1 MLLFPPK
8 PFPYSVIYGPVTD
21 VSYFLRELGEK
32 KCDKIKRLKNTWRV
46 KNLLA
51 TTLSVLLV
59 DEAGAAS
66 EISLSGEMSLRRDYC
81 RW

>member
-1 MLLFPPK
+1 M
-8 PFPYSVIYGPVTD
+8 
-21 VSYFLRELGEK
+21 
-32 KCDKIKRLKNTWRV
+32 KCVKIKRLENTWRV

-66 EISLSGEMSLRRDYC
+66 QIILSGEMSLRRD
-81 RW
+81 